1 MGADLAFQPITALAR
16 ELKRKRVSP
25 VELTR
30 TFLDRI
36 ERHNGRLNAYLTVTA
51 EAALRDAAVAER
63 EIAAGRHRGP
73 LHGIPFALKDLF
85 ATRGV
90 RTTAASKIL
99 ADWVPAADA
108 TVVARLRDAGAV
120 ILGKTHMHEFAYG
133 VSNDNPHYG
142 PARNPWD
149 PERIPGGSSGGSAAA
164 LAAGLCAGTLGTD
177 TGGSIRIPSALCGL
191 VGLKPTYGRVSRHG
205 VVPLCW
211 SLDHVGPLARTAA
224 DAAAV
229 LQAIAGHDPKD
240 PASAQV
246 PVPDYAAALSH
257 GVKGLALGVPRD
269 FFFDRLDTE
278 VRAAVDAALKA
289 LEGLGARLV
298 PVSLPHTR
306 YVPAI
311 SFGIQAPEAFAYHE
325 KTLRARAHE
334 YGADVRV
341 RLEVGRYIPAG
352 QYLKAQRARRLVM
365 EDYRQA
371 FRAVQAILTPM
382 VPIAATPI
390 GANTV
395 TMDGK
400 TVDVRGALTRFAR
413 AFNATGLPAAT
424 VPCGFTAAGLPIALQ
439 VAGRPFDEATVLRVA
454 HAYER
459 AAGWG
464 SRRPAGFA

>member
-1 MGADLAFQPITALAR
+1 M
-16 ELKRKRVSP
+16 
-25 VELTR
+25 
-30 TFLDRI
+30 
-36 ERHNGRLNAYLTVTA
+36 
-51 EAALRDAAVAER
+51 
-63 EIAAGRHRGP
+63 
-73 LHGIPFALKDLF
+73 
-85 ATRGV
+85 
-90 RTTAASKIL
+90 
-99 ADWVPAADA
+99 
-108 TVVARLRDAGAV
+108 
-120 ILGKTHMHEFAYG
+120 
-133 VSNDNPHYG
+133 
-142 PARNPWD
+142 
-149 PERIPGGSSGGSAAA
+149 
-164 LAAGLCAGTLGTD
+164 
-177 TGGSIRIPSALCGL
+177 
-191 VGLKPTYGRVSRHG
+191 
-205 VVPLCW
+205 
-211 SLDHVGPLARTAA
+211 
-224 DAAAV
+224 
-229 LQAIAGHDPKD
+229 
-240 PASAQV
+240 
-246 PVPDYAAALSH
+246 PDYAAALSH

-278 VRAAVDAALKA
+278 VRAAGDAALKA

-400 TVDVRGALTRFAR
+400 MVDVRGALTRFAR